1 MTGFA
6 RKSFA
11 CPSLLKHLLAAAW
24 VTCALAAM
32 AQSNGTSWQWRGA
45 DGSINVS
52 DRPPPREVPDKD
64 ILKRPGPDAARKPA
78 QAAAAQGG
86 VVPGAAAASAPTTAP
101 PTALE
106 REVQARKRAA
116 EQDKQ
121 NKAKAEDDK
130 LAAQR
135 ASNCRAAK
143 SQVASLE
150 SGMRIARTNE
160 KGEREILDDQARSN
174 ELRRAR
180 EVLSSDCR

>member
-24 VTCALAAM
+24 VTCALAAT

-64 ILKRPGPDAARKPA
+64 ILKRPGPDATRKPA
-78 QAAAAQGG
+78 PAATAQVGVAA
-86 VVPGAAAASAPTTAP
+86 GAGAASAPP
-101 PTALE
+101 SALE

-121 NKAKAEDDK
+121 NKAKAEEDK